1 MKNTSSDWTKNKMQF
16 PLKKIRHRMMAVI
29 ILSSLL
35 PVFLLGMFVFFRTRE
50 ELSGKALEMQKS
62 VAEAVRQGL
71 IAQVNLYAKQLEKFV
86 QEIDIQGMN
95 QEAQVTALYRFLD
108 LNPLFFS
115 IFIYDTEG
123 RIVSL
128 GYRNRFKGDDFLL
141 GRNIFEA
148 KEDKNRQTASIIK
161 EVIKTGRMIVSDK
174 IVSFHQIKQLLVM
187 DPVPAFENPHKFI
200 GAMSCGIQ
208 IDGPSLQGTIENFK
222 FPGESFMLLTD
233 GDGTILA
240 KKGKTLPEGLETM
253 KISRPVSETEFESTW
268 TNLNGS
274 EIFLTFG
281 RIPAIGT
288 IIAIGT
294 PRNEIFG
301 FIHQIIW
308 GMFLLTLISLVIGLF
323 FSLILSDNMVEPILD
338 LIEGIKKVSE
348 GAVSHRV
355 NTRGED
361 ELSDAGRAFNE
372 MASHLEKNRLMEDIW
387 SRKWKPPS

>member
-1 MKNTSSDWTKNKMQF
+1 
-16 PLKKIRHRMMAVI
+16 MAVI

-35 PVFLLGMFVFFRTRE
+35 PVFLLGMFVFFRTRD
-50 ELSGKALEMQKS
+50 ELSGKALEMQRS

-71 IAQVNLYAKQLEKFV
+71 IAQTNLYARQLEKFV

-95 QEAQVTALYRFLD
+95 QETQVTALYRFLD

-115 IFIYDTEG
+115 IFIYDSEG

-128 GYRNRFKGDDFLL
+128 GYRNRFKGDDFML
-141 GRNIFEA
+141 GKNIFEA
-148 KEDKNRQTASIIK
+148 KEEKNKHTASIIK
-161 EVIKTGRMIVSDK
+161 EVMKTGRILVGDR
-174 IVSFHQIKQLLVM
+174 IVSFHQIRQLLVM
-187 DPVPAFENPHKFI
+187 VPIPAFENPQKFV

-208 IDGPSLQGTIENFK
+208 IDGPSLQGTIENFQ
-222 FPGESFMLLTD
+222 FPGDSFLILTD

-240 KKGKTLPEGLETM
+240 QKGKNLPDGLESM
-253 KISRPVSETEFESTW
+253 KLSKPLTENDFESTW
-268 TNLNGS
+268 TNFNGS
-274 EIFLTFG
+274 DFFITCG
-281 RIPAIGT
+281 KVPAIGA

-308 GMFLLTLISLVIGLF
+308 GMFLLTVISLVIGLF
-323 FSLILSDNMVEPILD
+323 FSLILSDNMVDPILD

-355 NTRGED
+355 STRGED